1 MTRYKFGYVDLPYSL
16 DPEEL
21 KLNGGFELADVER
34 ARLELKQ
41 TQKKLAGKH
50 TRPEDNPAF
59 TTKQDALD
67 DLHKT
72 LQGPQIKQNSA
83 KTLKEARID
92 LRRTQMKLA
101 RMRP

>member
-1 MTRYKFGYVDLPYSL
+1 MTKYKFSYVDLPDTL

-21 KLNGGFELADVER
+21 KLNGGFELADIER

-59 TTKQDALD
+59 TTKKDAVD
-67 DLHKT
+67 DLHET
-72 LQGPQIKQNSA
+72 LQGPQIKQNSTS

-92 LRRTQMKLA
+92 LRRTQMRLA
-101 RMRP
+101 VKP